1 MKNNNP
7 VISICIPTYNRD
19 NILRE
24 NMERLLVLPSFDDDV
39 ELVVS
44 DNASTDSTSSIVRE
58 LCAKYPDK
66 SIIYSCNSENIR
78 DLNFLKV
85 LSLGHGTY
93 LKLLNDYTSFSDAD
107 LRMMKEKIR
116 SIEHDEGHSL
126 FFFQDI
132 KNMKRGMTE
141 ICVSDVNQLV
151 RTLNNKMTWISNFGC
166 FHRQLPSLYS
176 FQDRSRF
183 MILQMMWLLYL
194 TETSRVTTLVNITSY
209 RCIEVESNK
218 RTPYHFFTPHVVN
231 YYDVLDSYVKRGLIS
246 KSTIRKDLSLIH
258 ISEPTRLID

>member
-107 LRMMKEKIR
+107 LR
-116 SIEHDEGHSL
+116 
-126 FFFQDI
+126 
-132 KNMKRGMTE
+132 
-141 ICVSDVNQLV
+141 
-151 RTLNNKMTWISNFGC
+151 
-166 FHRQLPSLYS
+166 
-176 FQDRSRF
+176 
-183 MILQMMWLLYL
+183 
-194 TETSRVTTLVNITSY
+194 
-209 RCIEVESNK
+209 
-218 RTPYHFFTPHVVN
+218 
-231 YYDVLDSYVKRGLIS
+231 
-246 KSTIRKDLSLIH
+246 
-258 ISEPTRLID
+258 

>member
-1 MKNNNP
+1 
-7 VISICIPTYNRD
+7 
-19 NILRE
+19 
-24 NMERLLVLPSFDDDV
+24 
-39 ELVVS
+39 
-44 DNASTDSTSSIVRE
+44 
-58 LCAKYPDK
+58 
-66 SIIYSCNSENIR
+66 
-78 DLNFLKV
+78 
-85 LSLGHGTY
+85 
-93 LKLLNDYTSFSDAD
+93 
-107 LRMMKEKIR
+107 MKEKIR

-246 KSTIRKDLSLIH
+246 KSTIRKDKGRLLKDFVGRGIKDYLFRKKNAILNCQEAGELFGSTFMPHH
-258 ISEPTRLID
+258 IFMSYC